1 MPCEQLHLH
10 HGEHQVKY
18 IVQITRQVNQEQAEV
33 LAESALSSCVVT
45 LYPLASAEITRHEQV
60 LYEAESPVPSSMR
73 IRVSFVVKGMNGWN
87 GLVIARFAW
96 ADGRP
101 LAGVTDR
108 HRDSNGD
115 LVAWEQFQPQGEE
128 APFEASLFLPYAE
141 MTLVAGHNELIYWV
155 EVFESTVAGWLLLA
169 QSPRSAFSLEVKAL

>member
-1 MPCEQLHLH
+1 
-10 HGEHQVKY
+10 
-18 IVQITRQVNQEQAEV
+18 
-33 LAESALSSCVVT
+33 
-45 LYPLASAEITRHEQV
+45 
-60 LYEAESPVPSSMR
+60 MR